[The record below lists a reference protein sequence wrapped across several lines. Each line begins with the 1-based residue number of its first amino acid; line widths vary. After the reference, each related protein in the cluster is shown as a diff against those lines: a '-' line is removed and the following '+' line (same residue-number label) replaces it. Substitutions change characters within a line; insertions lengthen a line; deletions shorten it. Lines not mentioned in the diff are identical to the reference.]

1 MEMNAQYYDGLKKA
15 VLLEGKVNDPPLD
28 NTEVCA
34 KILQSLDELNRSN
47 LR

>member
-1 MEMNAQYYDGLKKA
+1 MNAQYYDGLKRA
-15 VLLEGKVNDPPLD
+15 VELEGKVNYPALD

-34 KILQSLDELNRSN
+34 KILQSLDELNCSN